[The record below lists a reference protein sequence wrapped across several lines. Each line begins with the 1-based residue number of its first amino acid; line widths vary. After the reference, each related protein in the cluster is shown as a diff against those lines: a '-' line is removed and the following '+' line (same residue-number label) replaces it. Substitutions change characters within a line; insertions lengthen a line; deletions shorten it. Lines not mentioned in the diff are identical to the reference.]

1 MLKRMKRSIVRDIVF
16 ILLFSFALPA
26 FATVRLPKLISDGMV
41 LQRDAKVRVW
51 GWSSPAE
58 KVTVNVAGNQYK
70 CVANKAQMGVLPILK
85 LSRAH
90 EKWVISDIT

>member
-1 MLKRMKRSIVRDIVF
+1 MKRSIVRDIVF

-70 CVANKAQMGVLPILK
+70 CVANKAG
-85 LSRAH
+85 
-90 EKWVISDIT
+90 EW